1 MTNIKIFKNDEG
13 IINCVTCMGH
23 SGYAE
28 YGEDIVCAGVSSLV
42 QTAVLGLLMVAK
54 VNADLQRDSEIGY
67 LKVKLPDNLTDSELH
82 DCQVILQTMLC
93 GLSDLRETYSDFI
106 NLEVIENVY

>member
-1 MTNIKIFKNDEG
+1 MTNIKIFKHDDN
-13 IINCVTCMGH
+13 IVCVQCMGH

-28 YGEDIVCAGVSSLV
+28 RGEDIVCAGVSSLV

-54 VNADLQRDSEIGY
+54 VNVNLTKDDEAGY
-67 LKVKLPDNLTDSELH
+67 LKAKLPNNLTAEENH
-82 DCQVILQTMLC
+82 DAQIILSTMLC

>member
-1 MTNIKIFKNDEG
+1 MTNIKIFRNDG
-13 IINCVTCMGH
+13 NITCVSCMGH

-28 YGEDIVCAGVSSLV
+28 RGEDIVCAGVSSLV

-54 VNADLQRDSEIGY
+54 VNVDLTRDDEDGY
-67 LKVKLPDNLTDSELH
+67 LKAKLPNSLTEAEQH
-82 DCQVILQTMLC
+82 DCQVILNTMLC

>member
-1 MTNIKIFKNDEG
+1 MTNVKIYKKDDF
-13 IINCVTCMGH
+13 ISCVQCMGH

-28 YGEDIVCAGVSSLV
+28 HGEDIVCAGISTLV

-54 VNADLQRDSEIGY
+54 INVDLTKDDEAGY
-67 LKVKLPDNLTDSELH
+67 LKVKLPKNLTEEEKHDS
-82 DCQVILQTMLC
+82 QIIFNTMVC
-93 GLSDLRETYSDFI
+93 GLSDLRESYSDYI

>member
-1 MTNIKIFKNDEG
+1 MTNIKIFKNDG
-13 IINCVTCMGH
+13 NIVCVQCMGH

-28 YGEDIVCAGVSSLV
+28 RGEDIVCAGVSSLV

-54 VNADLQRDSEIGY
+54 INVDLTKDEDVGY
-67 LKVKLPDNLTDSELH
+67 LKVKLPNAITSEENH
-82 DCQVILQTMLC
+82 DAQVILSTMLC